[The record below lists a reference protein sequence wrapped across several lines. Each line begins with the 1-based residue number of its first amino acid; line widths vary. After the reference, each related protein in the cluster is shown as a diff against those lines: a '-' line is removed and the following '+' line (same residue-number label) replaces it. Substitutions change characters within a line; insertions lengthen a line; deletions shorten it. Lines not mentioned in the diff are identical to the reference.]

1 MGWVRLT
8 GALVCVAV
16 GSMVLVP
23 LQVVAMRTGWFPE
36 RVMRGLWHR
45 LTVRALGMRV
55 HVHGAVSDKRP
66 LLIAANHISWTD
78 IGVFGAVHDVTFIAK
93 ADMAGWP
100 LIGWLSTL
108 QRTVFVE
115 RDRKN
120 KSGEQASEIA
130 SRMIAGDAM
139 LLFAEGTTGDGNV
152 VIPFKSTLFGAAS
165 IALRTG
171 AEKVYIQ
178 PAAIAY
184 TRLHGLPLG
193 RQHRPIVSW
202 VGDQDLAPHAK
213 GLLREGAFDVELH
226 FGEPIE
232 FAAGSSR
239 KAAAREIETRVRQ
252 MFTGAIADPRPSR

>member
-1 MGWVRLT
+1 MMGWVRLT
-8 GALVCVAV
+8 GALVCVAL

-23 LQVVAMRTGWFPE
+23 LQVVSMKTGWFPQH
-36 RVMRGLWHR
+36 VMRGLWHR
-45 LTVRALGMRV
+45 LVIWGLGIRV

-66 LLIAANHISWTD
+66 LLIASNHISWTD
-78 IGVFGAVHDVTFIAK
+78 IGVFGSVHDVTFIAK

-100 LIGWLSTL
+100 FVGWLSTL
-108 QRTVFVE
+108 QNTVYVE
-115 RDRKN
+115 REKKN
-120 KSGEQASEIA
+120 KSGEQANDIA
-130 SRMIAGDAM
+130 AHMMAGETL

-152 VIPFKSTLFGAAS
+152 VLPFKSTLFGAAT
-165 IALRTG
+165 IALMAG

-202 VGDQDLAPHAK
+202 VGDQDLAPHAFD
-213 GLLREGAFDVELH
+213 LLREGAFDVEVR

-232 FAAGSSR
+232 FAPGSSR
-239 KAAAREIETRVRQ
+239 KTAAREIETQVRR
-252 MFTGAIADPRPSR
+252 MFVDAIGDPRP